1 MKRFILA
8 YFVTAFVFSIGV
20 DQTHAQIFRRA
31 CPTGSCTYRVA
42 PSYQRVYTPFS
53 WRQENAPEPCAP
65 VETVEPCAPVQTCP
79 PVEYLPECAEAPTVE
94 TTTVD
99 GCVGGT
105 CPIRTAAKATVQT
118 VRNVAATTRFLL
130 AANRIRA
137 QYGLAALRADANLD
151 AGCESQTRICQNS
164 GALIHGSG
172 VAEIL
177 AYNWSG
183 FDAALAQWLNSP
195 AHRALLLSRSYRAAG
210 VAVVRGADGR
220 VWCAMR
226 FR

>member
-1 MKRFILA
+1 MLKQALFVAAATVFLSSLATAANAQCCATNCGAAYCRVGLFPRLGFFSRCRFTTYAHPRPFIMTPEKGE
-8 YFVTAFVFSIGV
+8 YIPTDEGNVGV
-20 DQTHAQIFRRA
+20 EE
-31 CPTGSCTYRVA
+31 YREA
-42 PSYQRVYTPFS
+42 KKK
-53 WRQENAPEPCAP
+53 NAPIAS
-65 VETVEPCAPVQTCP
+65 A
-79 PVEYLPECAEAPTVE
+79 
-94 TTTVD
+94 
-99 GCVGGT
+99 
-105 CPIRTAAKATVQT
+105 
-118 VRNVAATTRFLL
+118 FLA

-137 QYGLAALRADANLD
+137 RHGLPALTCDANLD
-151 AGCESQTRICQNS
+151 AGCQYQARICQNS

-195 AHRALLLSRSYRAAG
+195 AHRALLLSRSYRTAG